1 MHLHLVHQGHPGHL
15 SAPSGDRLSFVPLA
29 TGTRLGPYEI
39 ESVIGAGGMGNVYR
53 ARDTRLDRAVA
64 IKQLTPEHLERFER
78 EARAIA
84 ALNHPNICQ
93 VYDVGADYLVLEY
106 LEGQPV
112 RGPMPADEALR
123 LARQIAGALLAAHE
137 RGILHRD
144 LKPANII
151 VTAGGTAKLLD
162 FGVAKV
168 LKASPD
174 ATVTRE
180 GALVGSPAY
189 MSPEQIEGQP
199 LDVRS
204 DVFGFGA
211 VLYEMLAG
219 HRAFSG
225 QTTSQVI
232 AAILRD
238 DPLPFAAPPELER
251 IIRRCLTKRPSD
263 RYQTMAE
270 VKGALDAASPAP
282 ARRQPSIAVL
292 PFANLSGDKENEYFS
307 DGLAEEI
314 INELSQVPG
323 LKVIARTSA
332 FAFKGKNEDIRRIA
346 EALGV
351 TKVLEG
357 SVRRSGDRIRVTAQ
371 LISAVDGTHVW
382 SERYDRSMADV
393 FAIQD
398 EIAQAIVKAL
408 QMKMAAKAAAQRIH
422 TPPLPAYEA
431 LLRGRHLLFKFTPD
445 AWSRAK
451 DWLDRAIAL
460 DPEYPE
466 PHMAMGLGY
475 YLMGFI
481 GIRALRDM
489 APSVRAEAQRALA
502 LNPSDPQPHFLL
514 GALAAAHDYDW
525 GEAKERFDFAMA
537 APNVSADARWVYSSV
552 YLSALGRFEE
562 AAAEMGRAVEQD
574 PLNAAWRAVWSANL
588 IGVGLFDRAIEEAQK
603 AIELDESHFT
613 PHFILGQAYLASG
626 RPRQAVTAFKRAHQA
641 APWNAGPRGILAGT
655 LFQLGEKE
663 RAAELIREM
672 GDTPLPVWGRV
683 LYHLLAS
690 ELDAAADWYEKMIE
704 HREPFAVLFARSPLT
719 EPLRQSPRWP
729 KIAAM
734 MNLS

>member
-1 MHLHLVHQGHPGHL
+1 L
-15 SAPSGDRLSFVPLA
+15 PLA

-93 VYDVGADYLVLEY
+93 VYDVGSDYLVLEY

-112 RGPMPADEALR
+112 RGPMPAEEALR

-151 VTAGGTAKLLD
+151 VTPGGTAKLLD

-180 GALVGSPAY
+180 GSLVGSPAY
-189 MSPEQIEGQP
+189 MSPEQIEGNP

-282 ARRQPSIAVL
+282 AHRQPSIAVL

-314 INELSQVPG
+314 INELTQVPG

-357 SVRRSGDRIRVTAQ
+357 SVRRAGDRIRVTAQ
-371 LISAVDGTHVW
+371 LISAADGTHLW

-408 QMKMAAKAAAQRIH
+408 QMKMSAKAVPLRAH
-422 TPPLPAYEA
+422 TPALPAYEA
-431 LLRGRHLLFKFTPD
+431 FLRGRHLLFKFTPD

-475 YLMGFI
+475 FLMGFI
-481 GIRALRDM
+481 GIRALRDV

-502 LNPSDPQPHFLL
+502 LNPPDPQPHFLL

-525 GEAKERFDFAMA
+525 GEAKERFDLAMA
-537 APNVSADARWVYSSV
+537 APNVSADARWAYSSV

-574 PLNAAWRAVWSANL
+574 PLNAAWRAVWSANM

-641 APWNAGPRGILAGT
+641 APWNAAPRGILAGT

-719 EPLRQSPRWP
+719 EPLRQSPRWQ
-729 KIAAM
+729 KIAAR
-734 MNLS
+734 MNLPVS

>member
-1 MHLHLVHQGHPGHL
+1 M
-15 SAPSGDRLSFVPLA
+15 PLA

-39 ESVIGAGGMGNVYR
+39 DSVIGVGGMGEVYR
-53 ARDTRLDRAVA
+53 ARDTRLDRTVAV
-64 IKQLTPEHLERFER
+64 KQLTPEHRERFER

-93 VYDVGADYLVLEY
+93 VYDVGADYLVLEFI
-106 LEGQPV
+106 EGAPV
-112 RGPMPADEALR
+112 RGPMPPEEALR
-123 LARQIAGALLAAHE
+123 LGRQIAGALQAAHE

-151 VTAGGTAKLLD
+151 VTPDGTAKLLD

-168 LKASPD
+168 MKAAPD

-189 MSPEQIEGQP
+189 MSPEQIEGKP

-219 HRAFSG
+219 RRAFSG

-238 DPLPFAAPPELER
+238 DPTPLDAPPDLER
-251 IIRRCLTKRPSD
+251 IVRRCLAKRPAD

-270 VKGALDAASPAP
+270 VRAVLDNPSAQP

-292 PFANLSGDKENEYFS
+292 PFANMTGDKENEYFS

-314 INELSQVPG
+314 INELTHLPG

-332 FAFKGKNEDIRRIA
+332 FAFKGKNEDIRVIA
-346 EALGV
+346 DKLGV

-371 LISAVDGTHVW
+371 LISAADGTHMW
-382 SERYDRSMADV
+382 SERYDRSVADV

-398 EIAQAIVKAL
+398 EIAQEIAKAL
-408 QMKMAAKAAAQRIH
+408 QMKMAAKTAVLRAY

-431 LLRGRHLLFKFTPD
+431 FLRGRDLLFKLTPT
-445 AWSRAK
+445 AWTRAK
-451 DWLDRAIAL
+451 EWLDRAIAL
-460 DPEYPE
+460 DPGYPD
-466 PHMAMGLGY
+466 PHLVMGTGYFLLG
-475 YLMGFI
+475 FN
-481 GIRALRDM
+481 GIRPMREV

-502 LNPSDPQPHFLL
+502 LNPADPQPNFLL
-514 GALAAAHDYDW
+514 GALAAAHDYNW
-525 GEAKERFDFAMA
+525 SEATERFTVARA
-537 APNVSADARWVYSSV
+537 ASNISADSRWAYAAV
-552 YLSALGRFEE
+552 YLNPHGGFEE
-562 AAAEMGRAVEQD
+562 GAAEMARAVEQD
-574 PLNAAWRAVWSANL
+574 PLNAAWRAIWSAHL
-588 IGVGLFDRAIEEAQK
+588 IGTGKVERAIEEAQK
-603 AIELDESHFT
+603 AIELDETHFG
-613 PHFILGQAYLASG
+613 PHYILGEAYLMSG
-626 RPRQAVTAFKRAHQA
+626 RPRQAVTLFKKAHQL
-641 APWNAGPRGILAGT
+641 APWHAVPIGLLAGT

-663 RAAELIREM
+663 RAAEMIRQM
-672 GDTPLPVWGRV
+672 PDPPMPIWGRV
-683 LYHLLAS
+683 LYHILLS
-690 ELDAAADWYEKMIE
+690 DVEGAADWYEKMIE
-704 HREPFAVLFARSPLT
+704 AREPFALVFARSPLT
-719 EPLRQSPRWP
+719 EPLRQHPRWP
-729 KIAAM
+729 TLAAM
-734 MNLS
+734 MNLPAA

>member
-1 MHLHLVHQGHPGHL
+1 M
-15 SAPSGDRLSFVPLA
+15 PLA

-144 LKPANII
+144 LKPANIL

-238 DPLPFAAPPELER
+238 DPVAFTAPPELER
-251 IIRRCLTKRPSD
+251 IIRRCLAKRPSD

-292 PFANLSGDKENEYFS
+292 PFANMSGDKENEYFS

-314 INELSQVPG
+314 INELTRVPG

-371 LISAVDGTHVW
+371 LISAADGTHMW

-408 QMKMAAKAAAQRIH
+408 QVKMSAKAADRARY

-431 LLRGRHLLFKFTPD
+431 FLRGRHLLFKFTPD
-445 AWSRAK
+445 GWSRAK

-466 PHMAMGLGY
+466 PHMALGLGY
-475 YLMGFI
+475 FLMGFI
-481 GIRALRDM
+481 GIR
-489 APSVRAEAQRALA
+489 RAAGC
-502 LNPSDPQPHFLL
+502 
-514 GALAAAHDYDW
+514 GA
-525 GEAKERFDFAMA
+525 
-537 APNVSADARWVYSSV
+537 
-552 YLSALGRFEE
+552 
-562 AAAEMGRAVEQD
+562 
-574 PLNAAWRAVWSANL
+574 
-588 IGVGLFDRAIEEAQK
+588 I
-603 AIELDESHFT
+603 
-613 PHFILGQAYLASG
+613 
-626 RPRQAVTAFKRAHQA
+626 RPRRGA
-641 APWNAGPRGILAGT
+641 AG
-655 LFQLGEKE
+655 
-663 RAAELIREM
+663 
-672 GDTPLPVWGRV
+672 
-683 LYHLLAS
+683 
-690 ELDAAADWYEKMIE
+690 
-704 HREPFAVLFARSPLT
+704 AR
-719 EPLRQSPRWP
+719 R
-729 KIAAM
+729 
-734 MNLS
+734 

>member
-1 MHLHLVHQGHPGHL
+1 M
-15 SAPSGDRLSFVPLA
+15 PLA

-314 INELSQVPG
+314 INELTQVPG

-371 LISAVDGTHVW
+371 LISAADGTHVW

-408 QMKMAAKAAAQRIH
+408 QMKMAAKAAPLRAH
-422 TPPLPAYEA
+422 TPALPAYEA
-431 LLRGRHLLFKFTPD
+431 FLRGRHLLFKFTPD
-445 AWSRAK
+445 GWSRAK

-475 YLMGFI
+475 FLMGFI

-525 GEAKERFDFAMA
+525 GEAKERFDLAMA
-537 APNVSADARWVYSSV
+537 APNVSADARWAYSSV

-588 IGVGLFDRAIEEAQK
+588 IGVALFDRAIEEAQK
-603 AIELDESHFT
+603 AIELDENHFT

-641 APWNAGPRGILAGT
+641 APWNAAPRGILAGT

-719 EPLRQSPRWP
+719 EPLRQHPRWP
-729 KIAAM
+729 KIAAL
-734 MNLS
+734 MNLPVS

>member
-1 MHLHLVHQGHPGHL
+1 M
-15 SAPSGDRLSFVPLA
+15 PLA

-106 LEGQPV
+106 LEGEPV
-112 RGPMPADEALR
+112 RGPIPPEEALR

-151 VTAGGTAKLLD
+151 VTPGGTAKLLD

-168 LKASPD
+168 LKTSPD

-189 MSPEQIEGQP
+189 MSPEQIEGKP

-238 DPLPFAAPPELER
+238 DPLPFTAPPELER
-251 IIRRCLTKRPSD
+251 IVRRCVAKRPSD

-270 VKGALDAASPAP
+270 VKGALDAASPTP

-314 INELSQVPG
+314 INELTQVPG

-371 LISAVDGTHVW
+371 LISAADGTHIW

-408 QMKMAAKAAAQRIH
+408 QMKMAAKAAAQRTH

-451 DWLDRAIAL
+451 EWLDRAIAL

-475 YLMGFI
+475 FLMGFI
-481 GIRALRDM
+481 GIRALRDV

-514 GALAAAHDYDW
+514 GSLAAAHDYDW
-525 GEAKERFDFAMA
+525 GEAKERFGLAMA
-537 APNVSADARWVYSSV
+537 ASNVSADARWAYSSV
-552 YLSALGRFEE
+552 YLCPFGRFEE

-603 AIELDESHFT
+603 AIELDEGHFT
-613 PHFILGQAYLASG
+613 PHYILGQAYLTSG
-626 RPRQAVTAFKRAHQA
+626 RPRQAVTAFKRSHQA
-641 APWNAGPRGILAGT
+641 APWHAGPLGLLAGT
-655 LFQLGEKE
+655 LFQLGEKD
-663 RAAELIREM
+663 RAAELIRQM
-672 GDTPLPVWGRV
+672 GDTPMPVWGRV

-704 HREPFAVLFARSPLT
+704 HREPFAVLFARTPLI
-719 EPLRQSPRWP
+719 EPLRQHPRWP
-729 KIAAM
+729 KIAGM
-734 MNLS
+734 MNLPVS

>member
-1 MHLHLVHQGHPGHL
+1 M
-15 SAPSGDRLSFVPLA
+15 PLA

-39 ESVIGAGGMGNVYR
+39 DSVIGVGGMGEVYR
-53 ARDTRLDRAVA
+53 ARDTRLDRTVAV
-64 IKQLTPEHLERFER
+64 KQLTPEHRERFER

-93 VYDVGADYLVLEY
+93 VYDVGADYLVLEFI
-106 LEGQPV
+106 EGAPV
-112 RGPMPADEALR
+112 RGPMPPEEALR
-123 LARQIAGALLAAHE
+123 LGRQIAGALQAAHE

-151 VTAGGTAKLLD
+151 VTPDGTAKLLD

-168 LKASPD
+168 MKAAPD

-189 MSPEQIEGQP
+189 MSPEQIEGKP

-219 HRAFSG
+219 RRAFSG

-238 DPLPFAAPPELER
+238 DPTPLDAPPDLER
-251 IIRRCLTKRPSD
+251 IVRRCLAKRPAD

-270 VKGALDAASPAP
+270 VRAVLDNPSAQP

-292 PFANLSGDKENEYFS
+292 PFANMTGDKENEYFS

-314 INELSQVPG
+314 INELTHLPG

-332 FAFKGKNEDIRRIA
+332 FAFKGKNEDIRVIA
-346 EALGV
+346 DKLGV

-371 LISAVDGTHVW
+371 LISAADGTHMW
-382 SERYDRSMADV
+382 SERYDRSVADV

-398 EIAQAIVKAL
+398 EIAQEIAKAL
-408 QMKMAAKAAAQRIH
+408 QMKMAAKTAVLRAY

-431 LLRGRHLLFKFTPD
+431 FLRGRDLLFKLTPT
-445 AWSRAK
+445 AWTRAK
-451 DWLDRAIAL
+451 EWLDRAIAL
-460 DPEYPE
+460 DPGYPD
-466 PHMAMGLGY
+466 PHLVMGTGYFLLG
-475 YLMGFI
+475 FN
-481 GIRALRDM
+481 GIRPMREV

-502 LNPSDPQPHFLL
+502 LNPADPQPNFLL
-514 GALAAAHDYDW
+514 GALAAAHDYNW
-525 GEAKERFDFAMA
+525 SEATERFTVARA
-537 APNVSADARWVYSSV
+537 ASNISADSRWAYAAV
-552 YLSALGRFEE
+552 YLNPHGGFEE
-562 AAAEMGRAVEQD
+562 GTAEMARAVEQD
-574 PLNAAWRAVWSANL
+574 PLNAAWRAIWSAHL
-588 IGVGLFDRAIEEAQK
+588 IGTGKVERAIEEAQK
-603 AIELDESHFT
+603 AIELDETHFG
-613 PHFILGQAYLASG
+613 PHYILGEAYLMSG
-626 RPRQAVTAFKRAHQA
+626 RPRQAVTLFKKAHQL
-641 APWNAGPRGILAGT
+641 APWHAVPIGLLAGT

-663 RAAELIREM
+663 RAAEMIRQM
-672 GDTPLPVWGRV
+672 PDPPMPIWGRV
-683 LYHLLAS
+683 LYHLLLS
-690 ELDAAADWYEKMIE
+690 DVEGAADWYEKMIE
-704 HREPFAVLFARSPLT
+704 AREPFALVFARSPLT
-719 EPLRQSPRWP
+719 EPLRQHPRWP
-729 KIAAM
+729 TLAAM
-734 MNLS
+734 MNLPAA

>member
-1 MHLHLVHQGHPGHL
+1 M
-15 SAPSGDRLSFVPLA
+15 PLA

-144 LKPANII
+144 LKPANIL

-238 DPLPFAAPPELER
+238 DPVAFTAPPELER
-251 IIRRCLTKRPSD
+251 IIRRCLAKRPSD

-314 INELSQVPG
+314 INELTQVPG

-371 LISAVDGTHVW
+371 LISAADGTHMW

-408 QMKMAAKAAAQRIH
+408 QVKMSAKAATVRAH
-422 TPPLPAYEA
+422 KPPLPAYEA
-431 LLRGRHLLFKFTPD
+431 FLRGRHLLFKFTPD
-445 AWSRAK
+445 GWSRAK

-466 PHMAMGLGY
+466 PHMALGLGY
-475 YLMGFI
+475 FLMGFI
-481 GIRALRDM
+481 GIRALQDV
-489 APSVRAEAQRALA
+489 APSVRGEAQRALA

-525 GEAKERFDFAMA
+525 GEAKERFDLAMA
-537 APNVSADARWVYSSV
+537 APNVSADARWAYSSV
-552 YLSALGRFEE
+552 YLCALGRFEE

-603 AIELDESHFT
+603 AIELDEGHFT
-613 PHFILGQAYLASG
+613 PHYILGQAYLASG
-626 RPRQAVTAFKRAHQA
+626 RPRQAVTAFKRSYQA
-641 APWNAGPRGILAGT
+641 APWHAGPLGLLAGT
-655 LFQLGEKE
+655 LLQLGEKD

-719 EPLRQSPRWP
+719 EPLRRSPRWS
-729 KIAAM
+729 KIAAL
-734 MNLS
+734 MNLPAA

>member
-1 MHLHLVHQGHPGHL
+1 L
-15 SAPSGDRLSFVPLA
+15 PLA

-93 VYDVGADYLVLEY
+93 VYDVGTDYLVLEY
-106 LEGQPV
+106 LEGEPV
-112 RGPMPADEALR
+112 RGPIRPEEALR
-123 LARQIAGALLAAHE
+123 LARQIAGALQAAHE

-151 VTAGGTAKLLD
+151 VTGGTAKLLD

-168 LKASPD
+168 LTAGPD

-180 GALVGSPAY
+180 GTLVGSPAY
-189 MSPEQIEGQP
+189 MSPEQIEGKP

-238 DPLPFAAPPELER
+238 DPLPFTAPPELER
-251 IIRRCLTKRPSD
+251 IVRRCLAKRPAE
-263 RYQTMAE
+263 RYQTMGE
-270 VKGALDAASPAP
+270 VKAALEAASPAP
-282 ARRQPSIAVL
+282 AHRQPSIAVL

-314 INELSQVPG
+314 INELTQVPG

-371 LISAVDGTHVW
+371 LISAADGTHIW

-408 QMKMAAKAAAQRIH
+408 QMKMAAKAAALRAH

-460 DPEYPE
+460 DPEYPD
-466 PHMAMGLGY
+466 PHMVMGLGY
-475 YLMGFI
+475 FLMGFN
-481 GIRALRDM
+481 GIRALRDV
-489 APSVRAEAQRALA
+489 APFVRAEAQRALT

-514 GALAAAHDYDW
+514 GSLAAAHDYDW
-525 GEAKERFDFAMA
+525 SEAKERFDIAMA
-537 APNVSADARWVYSSV
+537 APNVSADARWAYSSV
-552 YLSALGRFEE
+552 YLSPVGRFEE
-562 AAAEMGRAVEQD
+562 SAAEMGRAVEQD
-574 PLNAAWRAVWSANL
+574 PLNAAWRAVWSATM
-588 IGVGLFDRAIEEAQK
+588 IGLGQFDRAIEEAQK
-603 AIELDESHFT
+603 AIDLDESHYA
-613 PHFILGQAYLASG
+613 PHMILGQAYLASG

-641 APWNAGPRGILAGT
+641 APWNAIPLGLLAGT
-655 LFQLGEKE
+655 LFQLGEKD
-663 RAAELIREM
+663 RAAELIRQM
-672 GDTPLPVWGRV
+672 GDTPLPIWGRA
-683 LYHLLAS
+683 LYHLHVS
-690 ELDAAADWYEKMIE
+690 ELDAALDWYEKMIE
-704 HREPFAVLFARSPLT
+704 HREPFAVLFARSPLI
-719 EPLRQSPRWP
+719 EPLRQHPRWP

-734 MNLS
+734 MNLPVF

>member
-1 MHLHLVHQGHPGHL
+1 L
-15 SAPSGDRLSFVPLA
+15 PLA

-189 MSPEQIEGQP
+189 MSPEQIEGNP

-251 IIRRCLTKRPSD
+251 IIRRCLAKRPSD

-292 PFANLSGDKENEYFS
+292 PFANMSGDKENEYFS

-314 INELSQVPG
+314 INELTRIPG

-332 FAFKGKNEDIRRIA
+332 FAFKGRNEDVRRIA

-357 SVRRSGDRIRVTAQ
+357 SVRRSGNRIRVTAQ
-371 LISAVDGTHVW
+371 LISAADGTHMW
-382 SERYDRSMADV
+382 SERYDRSVADV

-398 EIAQAIVKAL
+398 EIAQEIAKAL
-408 QMKMAAKAAAQRIH
+408 QMKMAAKAAVLRAY
-422 TPPLPAYEA
+422 TPPLSAYEA
-431 LLRGRHLLFKFTPD
+431 FLRGRDLLFTLTPD
-445 AWSRAK
+445 SWTRAK

-466 PHMAMGLGY
+466 PHMVMGVGYFLLG
-475 YLMGFI
+475 FS
-481 GIRALRDM
+481 GIRPLRDV
-489 APSVRAEAQRALA
+489 APLVRTEAQRALA
-502 LNPSDPQPHFLL
+502 LNPSDPQPNFLL
-514 GALAAAHDYDW
+514 GAIAATHDYDW
-525 GEAKERFDFAMA
+525 PEATARFDA
-537 APNVSADARWVYSSV
+537 ALTAPAISAHTRWVYASV
-552 YLSALGRFEE
+552 YLSPHGRFEE
-562 AAAEMGRAVEQD
+562 AAAQMGRAVEQD
-574 PLNAAWRAVWSANL
+574 PLNATWRAIWAANL
-588 IGVGLFDRAIEEAQK
+588 ISLGSFDRAIEEAQK
-603 AIELDESHFT
+603 AIELDADPLA
-613 PHFILGQAYLASG
+613 PHFILGEAYLASG
-626 RPRQAVTAFKRAHQA
+626 RLRQAVTSFKRANQV
-641 APWNAGPRGILAGT
+641 APWHAIPLGLLAGT
-655 LFQLGEKE
+655 LFRLGEKD
-663 RAAELIREM
+663 RAAELLHQMTDPPR
-672 GDTPLPVWGRV
+672 PLWGRV
-683 LYHLLAS
+683 VYHLHTG
-690 ELDAAADWYEKMIE
+690 ELDAAIEWYETMIE
-704 HREPFAVLFARSPLT
+704 HREPFALVFARSPLT
-719 EPLRQSPRWP
+719 EPLRQHPRWP

-734 MNLS
+734 MNLPAS